1 MMQDKDNVG
10 VWDTAIR
17 SVLSCILLAVA
28 VEGIFPAMVSVMLVV
43 IGLVL
48 WTTASTGICWL
59 YKLFGIDT
67 YHHAR

>member
-1 MMQDKDNVG
+1 MQDKDNVG

-17 SVLSCILLAVA
+17 SLLSCVLLALA
-28 VEGIFPAMVSVMLVV
+28 VEGILPPVVSVVLVV
-43 IGLVL
+43 VGFVL

-67 YHHAR
+67 YHHAK